1 MAASLCSVTTE
12 EEVRI
17 RMEVQNLQGPV
28 AMPRALL
35 TAHEQSRD
43 PTERP
48 KLALQRCSACGPSG
62 YHSSETRCAFVLGF
76 PTPKALGSTE
86 PGCGAGDA

>member
-43 PTERP
+43 PTEWP
-48 KLALQRCSACGPSG
+48 KLCPVKVLRLWAIWPFFRDKMCIRLGVPNAQGPG
-62 YHSSETRCAFVLGF
+62 QH
-76 PTPKALGSTE
+76 
-86 PGCGAGDA
+86 